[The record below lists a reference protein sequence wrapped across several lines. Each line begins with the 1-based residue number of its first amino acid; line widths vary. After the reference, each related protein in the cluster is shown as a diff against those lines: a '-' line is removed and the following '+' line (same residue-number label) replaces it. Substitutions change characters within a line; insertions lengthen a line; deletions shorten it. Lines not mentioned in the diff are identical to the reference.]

1 MKLGRA
7 PVVLFAT
14 VAGVAAVLGYHPHPQ
29 TSASLPPAAVSPQA
43 SSGSGGS
50 TGGSSSGTQTVTGD
64 SVPNGYGNVQVRVT
78 ASGGEIAQ
86 VEAVQLPDG
95 DGQSQSIS
103 SFSAPQLAQ
112 QALAAQSASID
123 GVSGATYTSDAYR
136 SSLQSAIDQLG
147 APSGAVAGGTG

>member
-78 ASGGEIAQ
+78 ASGGKIAQ

-103 SFSAPQLAQ
+103 SFSAAPTDG
-112 QALAAQSASID
+112 SGSGRTWVASC
-123 GVSGATYTSDAYR
+123 SR
-136 SSLQSAIDQLG
+136 SSRSWSI
-147 APSGAVAGGTG
+147 SGRWSG